1 MQPGHRLREHLL
13 RQILSPMMI
22 PRPPPHKP
30 IHLRVMTA
38 KRTLGNIVHTRL
50 LEQPPRK

>member
-1 MQPGHRLREHLL
+1 
-13 RQILSPMMI
+13 MI
-22 PRPPPHKP
+22 PSPPPHKP

-50 LEQPPRK
+50 LEQLPRK